1 MKCDYLTWLSPAILH
16 LYIQVQTMSR
26 LTDIC
31 DFSLKRPPKL
41 YCQESNTP
49 TNKKR
54 TRYLNREEQKKNSLQ
69 LNVRLIVERL

>member
-16 LYIQVQTMSR
+16 LYIQVQTMSC

-49 TNKKR
+49 TNKKKNKILESR
-54 TRYLNREEQKKNSLQ
+54 RAEKKTPCS
-69 LNVRLIVERL
+69 